1 MIFEQAFTSIFL
13 GVPSD
18 AEDVKDIPSLL
29 SWLEND
35 FVPLAAQSGGI
46 WAKLGEMSQFHPIFF
61 LGGSVKLYIYI
72 WGLILYIYIY
82 VYVYVYVCIYIYAH
96 THIYVYIYIYIIT
109 HIDIW
114 WSFYTCRTPPTQY
127 GDVGLWLS
135 WGWLEACET
144 DHWKKSI
151 SFDFSLKYC

>member
-1 MIFEQAFTSIFL
+1 MIMIFEQAFTSIFL

-46 WAKLGEMSQFHPIFF
+46 WAKLGEMSQFHPTFF

-72 WGLILYIYIY
+72 WGLILYIYIICIC
-82 VYVYVYVCIYIYAH
+82 VCVCVCIYICTH
-96 THIYVYIYIYIIT
+96 THIYVYIYIYI
-109 HIDIW
+109 
-114 WSFYTCRTPPTQY
+114 
-127 GDVGLWLS
+127 
-135 WGWLEACET
+135 
-144 DHWKKSI
+144 
-151 SFDFSLKYC
+151 

>member
-1 MIFEQAFTSIFL
+1 MIMIFEQAFTSIFL

-46 WAKLGEMSQFHPIFF
+46 WAKLGEMSQFHPTFF

-72 WGLILYIYIY
+72 WGLILYIYILY
-82 VYVYVYVCIYIYAH
+82 VYVYVYVC
-96 THIYVYIYIYIIT
+96 VYIYMHTHTYICIYLYIYNNTYRHMMIIL
-109 HIDIW
+109 
-114 WSFYTCRTPPTQY
+114 Y
-127 GDVGLWLS
+127 L
-135 WGWLEACET
+135 
-144 DHWKKSI
+144 
-151 SFDFSLKYC
+151 